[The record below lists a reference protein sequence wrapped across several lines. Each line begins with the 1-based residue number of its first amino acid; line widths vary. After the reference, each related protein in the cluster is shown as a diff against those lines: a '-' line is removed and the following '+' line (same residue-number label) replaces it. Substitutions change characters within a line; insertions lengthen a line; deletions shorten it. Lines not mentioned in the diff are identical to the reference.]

1 MKKIAVI
8 GSRDFDNFDL
18 LKSVLDAHCPMVVV
32 SGGAKGADA
41 LAELY
46 AKQNGLEIQL
56 FKPDWKM
63 FGRGAGVIRNRQ
75 IVESCD
81 YVIAFWDGKSRGT
94 KSSIDYARKLN
105 KAVHIELY
113 SSNAE

>member
-8 GSRDFDNFDL
+8 GSRDFTDFSL
-18 LKSVLDAHCPMVVV
+18 LKDVLDAHGPMQLV

-46 AKQNGLEIQL
+46 AKQNGLEVQL

-75 IVESCD
+75 IVESSD

-94 KSSIDYARKLN
+94 KSSIDYARKQN
-105 KAVHIELY
+105 KMVYIEFY
-113 SSNAE
+113 SAKVE